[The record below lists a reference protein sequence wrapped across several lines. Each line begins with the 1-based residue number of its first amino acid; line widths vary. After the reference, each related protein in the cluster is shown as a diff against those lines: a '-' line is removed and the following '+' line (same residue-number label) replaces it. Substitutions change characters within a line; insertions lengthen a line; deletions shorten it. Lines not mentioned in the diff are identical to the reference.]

1 MVKCDKGVVE
11 IDGKAGEVLCE
22 ICILIM
28 NYKNQVLKDAQKKGI
43 SDMAEEHVNKELQKC
58 IDAHSMEEYMLKEVF
73 ETSKG
78 KFTPELADVI
88 KSIFVDEKIDEDDEG
103 EDNED
108 EDDDWDWDDDED
120 EEDEEDE
127 D

>member
-88 KSIFVDEKIDEDDEG
+88 KSIFVDEKIDEDD
-103 EDNED
+103 
-108 EDDDWDWDDDED
+108 DWDWDDDED
-120 EEDEEDE
+120 EEEDEEDE